1 MVLLALM
8 NQGCR
13 AVLGLPSYQIAL
25 GNLGLLFLPFY
36 QGNLVVD
43 RWMMGQ
49 MMDDEKDKKREKFSQ
64 RQIII
69 YIFNGNVGKNYRKK
83 CSNRK

>member
-36 QGNLVVD
+36 QGNLGSLVIRSVPCCQELRVD
-43 RWMMGQ
+43 R
-49 MMDDEKDKKREKFSQ
+49 
-64 RQIII
+64 
-69 YIFNGNVGKNYRKK
+69 
-83 CSNRK
+83 